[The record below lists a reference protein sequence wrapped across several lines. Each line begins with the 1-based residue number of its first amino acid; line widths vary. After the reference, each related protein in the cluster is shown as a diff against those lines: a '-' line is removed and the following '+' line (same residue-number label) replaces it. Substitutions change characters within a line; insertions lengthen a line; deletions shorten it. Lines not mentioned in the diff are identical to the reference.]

1 MKSQMMV
8 ESEQISC
15 GKKPFWDVGRAY
27 RRPLSML
34 VEPIREVSNARVQN
48 LQMVYGEEM
57 LTIAGSC
64 LNDFYFAH
72 RPTWI

>member
-1 MKSQMMV
+1 MMV

-57 LTIAGSC
+57 LTIAGSY
-64 LNDFYFAH
+64 LNDFYFAPQ
-72 RPTWI
+72 PTWI